1 MKKILFKI
9 AKNLDIIFHKID
21 TMLHRKAR
29 EFFIQ
34 ERLSHAKEKISPRVF
49 EYSFLISNMPE
60 RGRVLDV
67 GCTAGL
73 NFLPI
78 TLSELGY
85 EVYGIDLRPFK
96 IRSNNFQ
103 FIIADT
109 RHLPF
114 RNVFDVCYGVSTVEH
129 IGLPSTVSAV
139 LSKIEDPEGD
149 IKAIKEMQNIVKP
162 NGIMIITVPFGKS
175 DILPLI
181 SSRIYDA
188 NGIERLLNGLTIVAE
203 EYVMKIG
210 DIWRRVSQNEAAKAD
225 HASEEMA
232 VAMFKLRKPPKI
244 K

>member
-1 MKKILFKI
+1 
-9 AKNLDIIFHKID
+9 
-21 TMLHRKAR
+21 MLHRKAR
-29 EFFIQ
+29 AFFVK
-34 ERLSHAKEKISPRVF
+34 ERLNHASEEISPRVF
-49 EYSFLISNMPE
+49 EYSFLMKNMPE
-60 RGRVLDV
+60 RGRALDV

-78 TLSELGY
+78 MLSELGY

-96 IRSNNFQ
+96 IPSKNFQ
-103 FIIADT
+103 FIMADA

-114 RNVFDVCYGVSTVEH
+114 RDVFDVCYGVSTVEH
-129 IGLPSTVSAV
+129 IGLVGTLSAV
-139 LSKIEDPEGD
+139 LSKIEDLQGD
-149 IKAIKEMQNIVKP
+149 IRAIKEMQNILKP
-162 NGIMIITVPFGKS
+162 DGIMIITVPFGKS

-188 NGIERLLNGLTIVAE
+188 NRVERLLSGLTIVAE

-210 DIWRRVSQNEAAKAD
+210 DIWRRVSRNEAAKAN

-232 VAMFKLRKPPKI
+232 VAMFKLRKPAEI